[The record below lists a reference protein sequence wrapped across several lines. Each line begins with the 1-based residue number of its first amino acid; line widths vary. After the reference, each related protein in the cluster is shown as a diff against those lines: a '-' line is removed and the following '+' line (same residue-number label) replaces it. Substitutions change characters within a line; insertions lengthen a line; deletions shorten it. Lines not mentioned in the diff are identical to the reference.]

1 MVFSFLIM
9 SLNYSNEMLFF
20 SVRKE
25 KRSKF
30 LKRLDLT
37 SQYYSLNCISSLM
50 VVKKKMFHVHRKISI
65 SLANNSHD
73 MLFVHCSNYEYDKNR
88 TTSLKSVKQLFNNKS
103 SINKE
108 YFFSFFAFFF

>member
-1 MVFSFLIM
+1 MDEKNIENRYWNYWTIRRTMVFSFLIM

-65 SLANNSHD
+65 SLLVALANNSHD
-73 MLFVHCSNYEYDKNR
+73 MLFVHSK
-88 TTSLKSVKQLFNNKS
+88 L
-103 SINKE
+103 
-108 YFFSFFAFFF
+108 